1 MNEYM
6 LGETDWQLL
15 TLSVDVPLF
24 PMKRFVPLNSIG
36 A

>member
-1 MNEYM
+1 MN
-6 LGETDWQLL
+6 ETDWQLISSVL

-24 PMKRFVPLNSIG
+24 LMKRFVPLKSSG